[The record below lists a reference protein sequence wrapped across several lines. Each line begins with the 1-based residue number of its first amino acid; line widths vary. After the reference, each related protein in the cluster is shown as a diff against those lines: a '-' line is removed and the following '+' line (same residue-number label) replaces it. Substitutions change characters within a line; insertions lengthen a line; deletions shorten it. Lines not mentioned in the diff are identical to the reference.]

1 MNQRAFITLLGGM
14 GAVYGLGS
22 RAQAS
27 EGPRRVGLLAGI
39 ANEPEGQVRV
49 AAFKQNSARLGWGAK
64 PADLPGQEPA
74 KFELV
79 INKTVAK
86 NLGLDISPVL
96 MAYANEIIE

>member
-1 MNQRAFITLLGGM
+1 MNRRAFITLSDGM
-14 GAVYGLGS
+14 GTVYALGS

-27 EGPRRVGLLAGI
+27 EGPRRVGLLVGI

-49 AAFKQNSARLGWGAK
+49 AAFKQILARLGWGAR
-64 PADLPGQEPA
+64 PADLPVQEPT

-79 INKTVAK
+79 INKTAAK

-96 MAYANEIIE
+96 MTYANEIIE